1 MEREIPKGWRLK
13 HNAWYYS
20 VPKGLRNHWD
30 NKTEYRLGKTLEEA
44 WAEWDS
50 KTCLLPENQTGLTI
64 GKLLDKYTRDVVSQK
79 SFKSQE
85 SNLISIARIKNVFGQ
100 MRVQHLK
107 ATSVAQYRDR
117 VAAKHGATSANRDL
131 EVISHLFSKAVEWGL
146 VDNHPT
152 KGAVAK
158 LKLKPRDRYVEDW
171 EIAEALKVA
180 NPTLIAY
187 IWLKLATGQR
197 RKDLLSLTLDDIRC
211 DSEGIRFKPSKTS
224 HSSGRKVIVLWTED
238 LLAWRDYALSIRGD
252 SHDSHVFLNS
262 KGQGWLNAKG
272 QANGFDTLWQR
283 FLDTALSKT
292 NLTQRF
298 QERDLRAKTA
308 SDTDLQH
315 ASRLLAHTS
324 EQITQ
329 LVYRRKGDE
338 VQPVDMAHLFK
349 HKIRH

>member
-1 MEREIPKGWRLK
+1 MEREIPKGWRFK

-20 VPKGLRNHWD
+20 VPKTLRNHWD
-30 NKTEYRLGKTLEEA
+30 NKTEYRLGKNVEEA
-44 WAEWDS
+44 WATWDS
-50 KTCLLPENQTGLTI
+50 KTILLPDKQNGLTI
-64 GKLLDKYTRDVVSQK
+64 GQLLDKYIRDVVCQK
-79 SFKSQE
+79 SYKSQE
-85 SNLISIARIKNVFGQ
+85 SNRISIARIKGVFGQ

-117 VAAKHGATSANRDL
+117 VAVKHGATSANRDL
-131 EVISHLFSKAVEWGL
+131 EVISHLYTKACEWGV

-152 KGAVAK
+152 KGAVTK
-158 LKLKPRDRYVEDW
+158 LKLTPRDRYVEDW

-187 IWLKLATGQR
+187 FWLKLATGQR
-197 RKDLLSLTLDDIRC
+197 RKDLLSLKLDDIRS
-211 DSEGIRFKPSKTS
+211 DSDGIRFKPSKTS
-224 HSSGRKVIVLWTED
+224 RSSGRKVIVLWTDD
-238 LLAWRDYALSIRGD
+238 LRTWRDYALSIRPE
-252 SHDSHVFLNS
+252 SHDSHVLLNS

-272 QANGFDTLWQR
+272 QANGFDTMWQR
-283 FLDTALSKT
+283 FMDAALSQT

-329 LVYRRKGDE
+329 MVYRRKGDA
-338 VQPVDMAHLFK
+338 VQPVDVARLFK
-349 HKIRH
+349 YPKT